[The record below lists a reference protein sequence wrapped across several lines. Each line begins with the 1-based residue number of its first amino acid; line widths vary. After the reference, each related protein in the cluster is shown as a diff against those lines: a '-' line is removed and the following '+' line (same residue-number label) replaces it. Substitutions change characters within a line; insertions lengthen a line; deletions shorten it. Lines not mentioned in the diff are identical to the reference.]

1 LDSIKALPGEE
12 NDMFGKTKLVAI
24 AAALAAGVMV
34 STAASAE
41 RLRVAGNFPLDHSV
55 SRAMEVFKEK
65 VEERSKGEIRV
76 DLFPAMQLGGATE
89 NVDQVR
95 SGTIFAVFTSIAY
108 FTRTV
113 PEYEAVS
120 LPFLFDSREQ
130 AFKVMDGEVGDI
142 FDAKMAELG
151 FVNLGYGELGFR
163 HVTNNL
169 RPIKSVDDFKG
180 MRIRLQPN
188 EVHLATFRALG
199 ANPQSMDVSELYSAL
214 QQGVLDAQ
222 ENPYN
227 IIASRRFNEVQK
239 HLSDSGHFYDF
250 INVAANKRK
259 YERLSDAHRKIV
271 DEAMAEAMMWQRKQ
285 AAAEE
290 AEWREKLIAAGMEF
304 TPLTDEARDGLRRA
318 TASVVDD
325 LKKRVDPAVIDLVLK
340 EAQAA
345 K

>member
-1 LDSIKALPGEE
+1 
-12 NDMFGKTKLVAI
+12 MFNKMRLVTL
-24 AAALAAGVMV
+24 AAMLAAGML
-34 STAASAE
+34 ASGLAGAQE
-41 RLRVAGNFPLDHSV
+41 RLRVAGNFPVEHSV
-55 SRAMEVFKEK
+55 SRAMELFKEK
-65 VEERSKGEIRV
+65 VEERSNGEIRV

-108 FTRTV
+108 FTRSV

-130 AFKVMDGEVGDI
+130 AFRVMDGKVSEI
-142 FDAKMAELG
+142 FDAKMADLG

-169 RPIKSVDDFKG
+169 RPITSVEDFRG

-188 EVHLATFRALG
+188 EVHLQTFRALG

-214 QQGVLDAQ
+214 QQGVLDGQ

-227 IIASRRFNEVQK
+227 IISSRRFNEVQR

-250 INVAANKRK
+250 INAVANKRR
-259 YERLSDAHRKIV
+259 YDRLSPAHRQII
-271 DEAMAEAMMWQRKQ
+271 DDAMREAMEWQRAT

-290 AEWREKLIAAGMEF
+290 NDWRERLIAAGMIF
-304 TPLTDEARDGLRRA
+304 TPISPALRAELREATSSL
-318 TASVVDD
+318 VDQ
-325 LKKRVDPAVIDLVLK
+325 LKQRVDPAVIDLVLNEVK
-340 EAQAA
+340 AAAQ
-345 K
+345 

>member
-1 LDSIKALPGEE
+1 MFRKAR
-12 NDMFGKTKLVAI
+12 LVTL
-24 AAALAAGVMV
+24 AAALAAGMLA
-34 STAASAE
+34 SGFAAAQE
-41 RLRVAGNFPLDHSV
+41 RLRVAGNFPVDHSV
-55 SRAMEVFKEK
+55 SRAMELFKEK

-130 AFKVMDGEVGDI
+130 AFKVMDGKVSEI
-142 FDAKMAELG
+142 FDSKMADLG

-169 RPIKSVDDFKG
+169 RPITSVDDFRG

-188 EVHLATFRALG
+188 EVHLQTFRALG

-214 QQGVLDAQ
+214 QQGVLDGQ

-250 INVAANKRK
+250 INAVANKRR
-259 YERLSDAHRKIV
+259 YDRLSDAHRQIV
-271 DEAMAEAMMWQRKQ
+271 DEAMQEAMVWQRET

-290 AEWREKLIAAGMEF
+290 NEWREQLIAAGMEF
-304 TPLTDEARDGLRRA
+304 TPISAELRAELREA
-318 TASVVDD
+318 TSSVVEQ
-325 LKKRVDPAVIDLVLK
+325 LKQRVDPAVIDLVLE
-340 EAQAA
+340 EAKAA
-345 K
+345 AQ